1 MALAAALLPALLGA
15 SAAPSSTPGAE
26 PAASGIADAIIEDR
40 RLPAPEPAFDA
51 ATAPALRRAVVA
63 DLVPRLGPVVG
74 YKAALTSAAAQQ
86 HMGVS
91 QPLLGSLLRD
101 MLLPGPVLRVSRPV
115 LVEADLL
122 VRVGDAA
129 INRARTRAEALAGLD
144 AVLPFIELPAL
155 RFDGAPSAALLEA
168 GNTGAWRGRAGP
180 PLPLT
185 ASAQWLSRLETFSV
199 TLQGA
204 DGTVLGSGRGA
215 DLLGHPLD
223 VVLWM
228 VQAVRAEGQHLL
240 PGDLLS
246 LGSLT
251 APTPVQAPARLRVRY
266 EGLAE
271 AGPLDLRLELREAV
285 TP

>member
-1 MALAAALLPALLGA
+1 MA
-15 SAAPSSTPGAE
+15 SAAPPGAPGAPS
-26 PAASGIADAIIEDR
+26 PAAGIADAIIEDR
-40 RLPAPEPAFDA
+40 RLPAPEPALDA
-51 ATAPALRRAVVA
+51 AAAPTLRRAVVA
-63 DLVPRLGPVVG
+63 ELVPRLGPVVG
-74 YKAALTSAAAQQ
+74 YKAALTSVAAQQ
-86 HMGVS
+86 RMGVS
-91 QPLLGSLLRD
+91 RPLLGSLLRD
-101 MLLPGPVLRVSRPV
+101 MLLPDAVLRVGRPV

-129 INRARTRAEALAGLD
+129 INRARTRAEALASLD

-155 RFDGAPSAALLEA
+155 RFEGAPTAVLLEA
-168 GNTGAWRGRAGP
+168 GNTGAWRGHAGRP
-180 PLPLT
+180 VPLT
-185 ASAQWLSRLETFSV
+185 ASPQWLTRLETFSV
-199 TLQGA
+199 TLQDAHGA
-204 DGTVLGSGRGA
+204 VLGSGRGA

-228 VQAVRAEGQHLL
+228 VRAVRAEGQSLL

-271 AGPLDLRLELREAV
+271 SGPLELGLDLREAV

>member
-1 MALAAALLPALLGA
+1 MPALLGA
-15 SAAPSSTPGAE
+15 SAALSGAPGAE
-26 PAASGIADAIIEDR
+26 PVASGVADAIIADR
-40 RLPAPEPAFDA
+40 RLPAPEPALDA
-51 ATAPALRRAVVA
+51 AVVPALRRAVVA
-63 DLVPRLGPVVG
+63 ELVPRLGPVVG
-74 YKAALTSAAAQQ
+74 YKAALTSVAAQQ
-86 HMGVS
+86 RMGVP

-101 MLLPGPVLRVSRPV
+101 TLLPGPVLHISRPV

-155 RFDGAPSAALLEA
+155 RFDGVPSAALLEA
-168 GNTGAWRGRAGP
+168 GNTGVWRGRAGP

-185 ASAQWLSRLETFSV
+185 ASAQWLSRLETFRA
-199 TLQGA
+199 TLQRTDA
-204 DGTVLGSGRGA
+204 DGAVLGSGRGA

-223 VVLWM
+223 VVLWI
-228 VQAVRAEGQHLL
+228 VEAVRAEGQRLL

-251 APTPVQAPARLRVRY
+251 APTPVQAPARLRLRY

-271 AGPLDLRLELREAV
+271 AGPLELDLELREAV